1 MYGCY
6 LIHKA
11 GHKVFLRKQLTC
23 FLVRRRFL
31 FRADFSGATQLLV
44 CIRLHEVFFS
54 DISVAFT
61 VVVCLN
67 GSLPH
72 LSVKQA
78 IPTVKLYAEGFY
90 Y

>member
-1 MYGCY
+1 M
-6 LIHKA
+6 HKA
-11 GHKVFLRKQLTC
+11 GDKVFLRQQLTC

-31 FRADFSGATQLLV
+31 FRPDFSDFSGATQLLV
-44 CIRLHEVFFS
+44 YI
-54 DISVAFT
+54 AFT

-78 IPTVKLYAEGFY
+78 IPTVRPMVFINMKQ
-90 Y
+90 